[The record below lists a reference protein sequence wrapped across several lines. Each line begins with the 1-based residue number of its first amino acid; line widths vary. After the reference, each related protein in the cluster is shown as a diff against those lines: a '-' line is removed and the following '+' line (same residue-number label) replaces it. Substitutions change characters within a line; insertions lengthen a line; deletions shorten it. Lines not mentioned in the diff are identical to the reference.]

1 MVTHKET
8 LRMRGGRQLFN
19 SREVRNLFYR
29 RYSTR
34 KVVPPLLCRKNL
46 VSKRVNRGG
55 RSAKSVLVKIKRK
68 ENKMDNEDEE
78 RSARLPADGTTRGD
92 KMGGFDYDEDKLHE
106 MTASYSEISF
116 DSQSSPPVSELRSLI
131 ESPDLEGGKFM
142 VENLA
147 NSDSNNLRPD
157 SLELKNDG
165 LSPEEDDDEPDE
177 DVDPP
182 SYHKAIGYLQLE
194 GTVTQEGD
202 MVLFVA
208 EDLETKIKLS
218 SPVTKKGETPSF
230 PGSRSSTPC
239 LYRQALT
246 PQLPILDHNVLNE
259 LEMEARKVATS
270 VDSLTENLA
279 AILHSVSALT
289 VDCLETY
296 RDAVC
301 KTCDAVD
308 HNIKSMYQLM
318 AKCEELSKSMGPI
331 YKLAERI
338 KEMKRMLEL
347 FENTI
352 NM

>member
-1 MVTHKET
+1 
-8 LRMRGGRQLFN
+8 
-19 SREVRNLFYR
+19 
-29 RYSTR
+29 
-34 KVVPPLLCRKNL
+34 
-46 VSKRVNRGG
+46 
-55 RSAKSVLVKIKRK
+55 
-68 ENKMDNEDEE
+68 MDTKDDE
-78 RSARLPADGTTRGD
+78 RTARLPIDGSTRGD
-92 KMGGFDYDEDKLHE
+92 KPGGFDYDEDKLHE

-116 DSQSSPPVSELRSLI
+116 DSQSSPPMSDLRSLM
-131 ESPDLEGGKFM
+131 ESPDLDGEK
-142 VENLA
+142 L
-147 NSDSNNLRPD
+147 DSNNPRPN
-157 SLELKNDG
+157 SLELKNDD
-165 LSPEEDDDEPDE
+165 LSDDDGPIEIIQ
-177 DVDPP
+177 PP
-182 SYHKAIGYLQLE
+182 SYSKAIKYLHLQ

-202 MVLFVA
+202 MVLFVT
-208 EDLETKIKLS
+208 EDLESKIKLS
-218 SPVTKKGETPSF
+218 SPITKRGETPSF

-347 FENTI
+347 FENTM

>member
-1 MVTHKET
+1 MESEENEVHIKQATM
-8 LRMRGGRQLFN
+8 LR
-19 SREVRNLFYR
+19 S
-29 RYSTR
+29 SD
-34 KVVPPLLCRKNL
+34 KN
-46 VSKRVNRGG
+46 
-55 RSAKSVLVKIKRK
+55 AAI
-68 ENKMDNEDEE
+68 
-78 RSARLPADGTTRGD
+78 
-92 KMGGFDYDEDKLHE
+92 DYDEDRLHE

-131 ESPDLEGGKFM
+131 DSPDIDGTKFF
-142 VENLA
+142 E
-147 NSDSNNLRPD
+147 D
-157 SLELKNDG
+157 SLEKMNVVGSRPDQLN
-165 LSPEEDDDEPDE
+165 LRNRESSPTDDD

-182 SYHKAIGYLQLE
+182 SYHKAMGYLQLE
-194 GTVTQEGD
+194 GTVMQDGD

-208 EDLETKIKLS
+208 EDLENKIKLS

-246 PQLPILDHNVLNE
+246 PQVPLLDHNVLNE

-270 VDSLTENLA
+270 VDALTENLA
-279 AILHSVSALT
+279 AILHSASALT
-289 VDCLETY
+289 VGCLETY

-318 AKCEELSKSMGPI
+318 AKCEELSKSMGPV
-331 YKLAERI
+331 YKLADQI

-347 FENTI
+347 FESAMNL
-352 NM
+352 

>member
-1 MVTHKET
+1 
-8 LRMRGGRQLFN
+8 
-19 SREVRNLFYR
+19 
-29 RYSTR
+29 
-34 KVVPPLLCRKNL
+34 
-46 VSKRVNRGG
+46 
-55 RSAKSVLVKIKRK
+55 
-68 ENKMDNEDEE
+68 MDTKDDE
-78 RSARLPADGTTRGD
+78 RTARLPIDGSTRGD
-92 KMGGFDYDEDKLHE
+92 KPGGFDYDEDKLHE

-116 DSQSSPPVSELRSLI
+116 DSQSSPPMSDLRSLM
-131 ESPDLEGGKFM
+131 ESPDLDGEK
-142 VENLA
+142 L
-147 NSDSNNLRPD
+147 DSNNPRPN
-157 SLELKNDG
+157 SLELKNDD
-165 LSPEEDDDEPDE
+165 LSAEEDDDGPIEIIQ
-177 DVDPP
+177 PP
-182 SYHKAIGYLQLE
+182 SYNKAIKYLHLQ

-202 MVLFVA
+202 MVLFVT
-208 EDLETKIKLS
+208 EDLESKIKLS
-218 SPVTKKGETPSF
+218 SPITKRGETPSF

-347 FENTI
+347 FENTM